1 MTDSFFS
8 LSPDTVLN
16 VVEEALGKHFPRVRA
31 TGKAFA
37 LNSLENRVFEIEL
50 EDEISSE
57 QGNESSVVAKFYRPQ
72 RWSKAQ
78 IAEEHAFIHELRKAE
93 VPAVAALTDIEITQ
107 EGIYFVVFPK
117 IRGRLKDE
125 LQDEELR
132 QLGRLV
138 GRLHSVGERYK
149 PKHRRTLNLQSF
161 GLDSLAILEKSNFM
175 DENMWARYSG
185 ICHSLFEI
193 IGPMMEGVHS
203 HALHGDCHAG
213 NILWNEN
220 GPFFLD
226 FDDMISAPPVQ
237 DIWMILKG
245 RDERDLEMREELI
258 QSYELMKDF
267 DRSTL
272 GLIEPL
278 RALRMIHYSAWIA
291 NRWHDPSFPQM
302 FSHFDSPAY
311 WNEEI
316 QALDEV
322 LSILRYGPDYLK
334 HD

>member
-1 MTDSFFS
+1 MVTNSFYS

-16 VVEEALGKHFPRVRA
+16 VVEKALNKNYAPVRA

-50 EDEISSE
+50 EDEIHNE
-57 QGNESSVVAKFYRPQ
+57 QSVVAKFYRPQ

-78 IAEEHAFIHELRKAE
+78 IEEEHSFIRELNNAE
-93 VPAVAALTDIEITQ
+93 VPAVAALTEVEVTDD
-107 EGIYFVVFPK
+107 GIFFVVFPK

-138 GRLHSVGERYK
+138 GRLHSVGERFK
-149 PKHRRTLNLQSF
+149 SKHRRTLNLKNF
-161 GLDSLAILEKSNFM
+161 GLDSLSLLEKSNFM
-175 DENMWARYSG
+175 DENMFARYSG
-185 ICHSLFEI
+185 ICHSLFAI
-193 IGPMMEGVHS
+193 IGPMLEGIPTHCV
-203 HALHGDCHAG
+203 HGDCHAG

-226 FDDMISAPPVQ
+226 FDDMLIAPPVQ
-237 DIWMILKG
+237 DIWMIIKG
-245 RDERDLEMREELI
+245 RDARDLEMREELL
-258 QSYELMKDF
+258 QSYEMMKDF

-291 NRWHDPSFPQM
+291 NRWQDPSFPQM
-302 FSHFDSPAY
+302 FTQFDSPAY

-322 LSILRYGPDYLK
+322 LSILRYGPDYLT
-334 HD
+334 